1 MVYHPFLRGYAMKGD
16 NIFVEEQYIRIAQ
29 KIREENDMKGD
40 VIVVEEYHK
49 KAARVI
55 VPQIIEHIKKK
66 ATRYTITV
74 AGESGSGKS
83 ETGKAIADEL
93 EIYGITSVLLGQDDY
108 FVLPPMLNDP
118 KRREDPEWLGPHVE
132 VKLDVLEQN
141 LKDAI
146 EGKNAISKPL
156 IDYDSAVIE
165 KETISLDGVKVV
177 IAEGTY
183 TSLLKHVDTKI
194 FIARN
199 RLDTLEHRKKRNRGV
214 EVNDPFIEQILVTE
228 HKIIAGHKQ
237 LADFVIT
244 KDYDVIIVE
253 E

>member
-1 MVYHPFLRGYAMKGD
+1 M
-16 NIFVEEQYIRIAQ
+16 
-29 KIREENDMKGD
+29 
-40 VIVVEEYHK
+40 
-49 KAARVI
+49 
-55 VPQIIEHIKKK
+55 
-66 ATRYTITV
+66 
-74 AGESGSGKS
+74 
-83 ETGKAIADEL
+83 
-93 EIYGITSVLLGQDDY
+93 
-108 FVLPPMLNDP
+108 
-118 KRREDPEWLGPHVE
+118 
-132 VKLDVLEQN
+132 EQN

-146 EGKNAISKPL
+146 EGKDTISKPL

-165 KETISLDGVKVV
+165 EETISLDGVKVV